1 MAYFFPGKKLG
12 IGGLALIVY
21 LSITPV
27 CWILA
32 KSFGRY
38 LRRSEKFKLIGYYT
52 LWALICEFWGLW
64 YYLSLNST
72 PSMEGGSLY
81 FVLAFTAGLDLLFM
95 FLGVHFA
102 GERMYKYFSQKYTV
116 KNA

>member
-1 MAYFFPGKKLG
+1 MSEDRKPKTFLFSLLLPLIWFSIGGIMAYFFPGKKLG

-72 PSMEGGSLY
+72 PSMEGGSL
-81 FVLAFTAGLDLLFM
+81 
-95 FLGVHFA
+95 
-102 GERMYKYFSQKYTV
+102 
-116 KNA
+116 